1 MFRGGNIPS
10 FWGWGDAILVVV
22 WGCILFATAWG
33 CNDSDSF
40 VWLLLGFSLQ
50 HTALI

>member
-22 WGCILFATAWG
+22 GGCILFATGWG
-33 CNDSDSF
+33 CKKLDSF
-40 VWLLLGFSLQ
+40 VWLLLDFFLH